1 MYKFSEGNTC
11 WNCSKLAKCPM
22 LCPDKST
29 CFQSYLTVIEFAK
42 ICGFSENTFYR
53 RIKRHGIKYAEEL
66 AKKNGIIFKFCI
78 DVDSGKREYVIYK
91 EIKTE

>member
-1 MYKFSEGNTC
+1 MTENSEGTVC

-22 LCPDKST
+22 CCPDKST
-29 CFQSYLTVIEFAK
+29 CFQPYLTVSEFVK
-42 ICGFSENTFYR
+42 ICGFSEHTFYR

-66 AKKNGIIFKFCI
+66 AKENGITFKFSI